1 VVPGLI
7 VAHLSSEVQGHEGAK
22 GETRRALMTLV
33 IELRNAEW
41 KIVAAHNT
49 LVVTPTG

>member
-7 VAHLSSEVQGHEGAK
+7 VAHLPSEVQGREGAN
-22 GETRRALMTLV
+22 GETQRALMTLV
-33 IELRNAEW
+33 IELRDSDW

-49 LVVTPTG
+49 LVVTPTA